1 MLGLGGPEVWFPR
14 SHFGTRHSCSSMGIT
29 AKLQT
34 FWSFVPSG
42 YVKTAI
48 EHGPVEIVDKY
59 PLKMVIF
66 HSYGTVYQRV
76 HIFTQTLRLCFEMIW
91 NIWMVANISQIRP
104 KSMLMFHARASKRE
118 RYIYI
123 YISDNEAKRCAYWY
137 NLVLIVLYLWV
148 CVYIY
153 IMCMLIYTLHLYIHM
168 CLSLCA
174 AISNMSWLAGGEG
187 GLKGWPCLPV
197 AGFQLPGDQRLLSSY
212 HESMFFFSQW

>member
-1 MLGLGGPEVWFPR
+1 
-14 SHFGTRHSCSSMGIT
+14 
-29 AKLQT
+29 
-34 FWSFVPSG
+34 
-42 YVKTAI
+42 
-48 EHGPVEIVDKY
+48 
-59 PLKMVIF
+59 MVIF
-66 HSYGTVYQRV
+66 HSYGTVYQRL

-104 KSMLMFHARASKRE
+104 KSMLMFHARASKRD

-123 YISDNEAKRCAYWY
+123 PDNKTKRCAYWY

-153 IMCMLIYTLHLYIHM
+153 NICMLIYTLHLYIHM
-168 CLSLCA
+168 CLSLCV
-174 AISNMSWLAGGEG
+174 AISNMSWLASGGEG